1 MPVLK
6 SGLFVPLYLL
16 EKEWWKR
23 GTQSLTYVILRPG
36 CLLFDHNCK
45 RGFRMSFNSRSS
57 FFFFPYLPCP
67 LSLLS
72 TRGAQL
78 FIHSWLG
85 NLVPPRRQCRERHTG
100 LWERR
105 GPSPWPTTSL
115 NQQDQSPL
123 CSTCLLG
130 DVSVMAPGTGMLKS
144 LYNTYC
150 HALNSVRHI
159 WLLSH
164 CF

>member
-100 LWERR
+100 LWERK
-105 GPSPWPTTSL
+105 GPQPLANYFPEPTGSVPTLFHLSTWGR
-115 NQQDQSPL
+115 L
-123 CSTCLLG
+123 CDGTRHRY
-130 DVSVMAPGTGMLKS
+130 VKISV
-144 LYNTYC
+144 
-150 HALNSVRHI
+150 
-159 WLLSH
+159 
-164 CF
+164 